1 MTKRIRVH
9 SATILGVAAFV
20 AQAFIFQACGGNNN
34 PSSPG
39 SGGTSSPGSAGN
51 GQAGTTGVGGTM
63 GVGGTTGTG
72 GSIAGTTGTGGTADN
87 DAGSGFGQP
96 ACPSTVS
103 KGGACAATDVQFCYK
118 TCGPEKSGVKS
129 ETCQTSGTYAE
140 MSGCSFDPS
149 KTFECY
155 KIPATANTACPAGVT
170 PQGSMDCSTY
180 NVDPCVVCNSTQGTQ
195 GGGYLDST
203 GAQKVGY
210 CVCQAANA
218 SGARVWSCASDTAW
232 PCPSGAGC

>member
-20 AQAFIFQACGGNNN
+20 AQAFIFQACGSNS
-34 PSSPG
+34 PSNTPGTGG
-39 SGGTSSPGSAGN
+39 SGQGQAGN
-51 GQAGTTGVGGTM
+51 GQAGTTGVGGTT
-63 GVGGTTGTG
+63 GQGGSIGGTTGG
-72 GSIAGTTGTGGTADN
+72 GGTTGTGGTAV
-87 DAGSGFGQP
+87 FGDP

-103 KGGACAATDVQFCYK
+103 KGGACAATDIQFCYK

-140 MSGCSFDPS
+140 MSGCSFDPT

-195 GGGYLDST
+195 GGAYLDST
-203 GAQKVGY
+203 GAMKVGY
-210 CVCQAANA
+210 CVCQAPNS

-232 PCPSGAGC
+232 PCPSQSGC